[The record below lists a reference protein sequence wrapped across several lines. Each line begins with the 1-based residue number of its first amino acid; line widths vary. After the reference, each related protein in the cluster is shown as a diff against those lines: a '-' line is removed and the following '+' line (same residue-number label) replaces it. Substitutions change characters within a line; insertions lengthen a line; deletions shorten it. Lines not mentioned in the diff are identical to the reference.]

1 VVQEAAEELH
11 LEVIEVVAVEGVLAV
26 LKINQLQANSHQLTN
41 ERY

>member
-1 VVQEAAEELH
+1 VVQEAVEELQ